1 MEIRDASLTFSK
13 AQALTASAVS
23 SNILDGNAVKEFARG
38 QPLYLNV
45 YLDTI
50 FSAADDTLAVGLAA
64 SSGATPGAGDV
75 FQTIMP
81 ARSASTMITTGLL
94 WRQALPQDIPYE
106 QLALYYTVTT
116 TLASGKIT
124 AFLSLGQDS
133 DTKTTT

>member
-1 MEIRDASLTFSK
+1 MELIDASLRFASGLSITNSK
-13 AQALTASAVS
+13 ISTV
-23 SNILDGNAVKEFARG
+23 LDGKSVKEYARG
-38 QPLYLNV
+38 QPLYVNI

-50 FSAADDTLAVGLAA
+50 FDAADDTLAVGLAA

-81 ARSASTMITTGLL
+81 ARAASTMLTTGLL

-106 QLALYYTVTT
+106 QLGLYFTVTT
-116 TLASGKIT
+116 TLSSGKIT